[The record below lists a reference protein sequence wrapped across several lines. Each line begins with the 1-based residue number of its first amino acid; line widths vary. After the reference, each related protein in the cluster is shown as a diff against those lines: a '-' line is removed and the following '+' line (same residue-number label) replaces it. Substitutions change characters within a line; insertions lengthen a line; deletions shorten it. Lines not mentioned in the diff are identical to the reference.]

1 MRPQKRARESKNR
14 HDDMAPSPVMIAA
27 SSSSS
32 PSQSARALQHAL
44 RGILRG
50 GNHQSFARLQS
61 ELLALVETTSSS
73 ASMPDRPNDDME
85 ETNHNNYNNTAA
97 AAAAVWFEP
106 DPVTGW
112 TFLHYCA
119 STDDLPSRHWEWL
132 LQHCPVVVV
141 DDRTA
146 ATTTPSPLVALET
159 ALGETVVDIFLQ
171 HRLGQLKWQSD
182 TSKARA
188 ARLVQVLEG
197 RDRTVMA
204 AAVWPPPSS
213 GTSTTVAD
221 AELRLFH
228 VAVQEEE
235 DNAAW
240 SDDAGYLSTAF
251 HEDEKVRT
259 VRTFLRDFYL
269 LLQKSLH
276 HKDGDDPKTPKTCF
290 DWRTALARIGPSVP
304 AIVADWIELYLE
316 QQQTVEQSSRS
327 KQRALHILCQTK
339 PRVAH
344 YRSRHDHPP
353 PLLSLCLTE
362 RGANTV
368 IPETGLWPIEQAL
381 QSGWSFAS
389 MYELWKQTTMMTN
402 SSSSLSSSRLPLCAY
417 AAMVQ
422 DDDDERA
429 LQVLA
434 QMCHGGP
441 FPVYG
446 WHMALDA
453 TRHEG
458 MAAAR
463 REIDR
468 QRLTCIYECLRAAP
482 PSLLS
487 SSWRRMRRD
496 EAKAALP
503 GQPGTAARPE
513 PV

>member
-1 MRPQKRARESKNR
+1 MNR
-14 HDDMAPSPVMIAA
+14 HHDDMAPSPVMVAA
-27 SSSSS
+27 SSYSSS
-32 PSQSARALQHAL
+32 SQSARALQHTL

-50 GNHQSFARLQS
+50 GNRQAFARLQS
-61 ELLALVETTSSS
+61 ELLALVQTTSSTTTSSS
-73 ASMPDRPNDDME
+73 IPDRPNDDEE
-85 ETNHNNYNNTAA
+85 ETNHNNNA
-97 AAAAVWFEP
+97 AAAAVWFDP

-112 TFLHYCA
+112 TFLHFCA
-119 STDDLPSRHWEWL
+119 STDDMPSRHWEWL
-132 LQHCPVVVV
+132 LQHCPVVVDV
-141 DDRTA
+141 DRTA
-146 ATTTPSPLVALET
+146 TTTMPSPFLALET

-204 AAVWPPPSS
+204 AAVWPPPPPRS
-213 GTSTTVAD
+213 GSSTTSAD
-221 AELRLFH
+221 AELLQIH
-228 VAVQEEE
+228 GVVQEEE
-235 DNAAW
+235 ENAAW

-251 HEDEKVRT
+251 HEDENVRT

-269 LLQKSLH
+269 LLQKTLFH
-276 HKDGDDPKTPKTCF
+276 NDDDDGDDPKTCF
-290 DWRTALARIGPSVP
+290 DWRTALACIGPSVP
-304 AIVADWIELYLE
+304 AIVADWMELYLE
-316 QQQTVEQSSRS
+316 QQQSAEQSSRS

-344 YRSRHDHPP
+344 YMARHDHPP

-362 RGANTV
+362 LGANTV

-389 MYELWKQTTMMTN
+389 MYELWKLTTMITN
-402 SSSSLSSSRLPLCAY
+402 LSSSSSMSSSRLPLCAY

-422 DDDDERA
+422 DDENDERA

-434 QMCHGGP
+434 RHQICHGGP
-441 FPVYG
+441 FPVYN

-487 SSWRRMRRD
+487 SSWRRMKRD

-503 GQPGTAARPE
+503 GQLATTACPE